1 MTDFVIDTN
10 VLISSLISGKAS
22 YRPLLIYHNFILPD
36 FALMELDK
44 YKNVLKAKTKMQEE
58 EFLQWTY
65 FVFSQ
70 LTILPQYVLGHE
82 SLEKSKQLLE
92 KIDLKDSAYVALA
105 MQLDLP
111 LLTRDNPLFE
121 GLRKQGFRKVML
133 FEDFLRTL

>member
-1 MTDFVIDTN
+1 MTDFVIDAN
-10 VLISSLISGKAS
+10 VLISTLISGKAS

>member
-1 MTDFVIDTN
+1 MKDFVIDAN
-10 VLISSLISGKAS
+10 VLMSILISGKAS
-22 YRPLLIYHNFILPD
+22 YRPLLTYHNFILPD
-36 FALMELDK
+36 FVLVELEK
-44 YKNVLKAKTKMQEE
+44 YKSVLKSRTKMQGD

-70 LTILPQYVLGHE
+70 LTILPQYVLHQE

-111 LLTRDNPLFE
+111 LLTRDNPLYE
-121 GLRKQGFRKVML
+121 GLRKQGFRRIVL